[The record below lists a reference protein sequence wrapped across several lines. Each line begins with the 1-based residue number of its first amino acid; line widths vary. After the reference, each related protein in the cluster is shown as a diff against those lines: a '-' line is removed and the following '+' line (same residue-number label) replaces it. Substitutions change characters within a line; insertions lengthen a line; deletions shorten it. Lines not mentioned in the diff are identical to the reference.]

1 MRVLLIFIITL
12 VCSASVSARTLAG
25 LVYSDSTNTV
35 VADAVCILYEGDKEL
50 SRTAT
55 GEDGIFRLQ
64 TDSEA
69 ALAVEIDK
77 PGFSGTVVVV
87 EAGSKNQDLGY
98 IALSEA
104 STLDELEVKGTE
116 VVHSKGRTIVYP
128 SEADLKASSTT
139 LSLLQKLP
147 LAGLFADPI
156 NRSLTVRNGAPMIL
170 INGIPATMS
179 DVNSLKPG
187 DIAKIEYSYITPA
200 RYADKGKNGFLS
212 ITLKEREDG
221 GQVYLWGRSAVN
233 TAFLDANLQASYH
246 QGPSQFTLQ
255 YSPSWRNYQDAYDYS
270 SMQYIGD
277 DFKVDIEQH
286 DRNPFN
292 YHMHGVSL
300 KYDFAPSERTVFSA
314 RFSATPTSS
323 SNRIMGTMSDN
334 ILGEY
339 DMRSRNSSRDF
350 TPSLDMFLRHD
361 FNAKNSL
368 EVQVVGTL
376 SSSDYR
382 RDNNYNLN
390 SDDDLQ
396 YINDIN
402 NRRRSLISEVSYV
415 HNFDQSTSLSGG
427 VQNSVSHNTNEY
439 LGQNFKPV
447 LTDNNN
453 YIYARFAKQ
462 INRVYLTAASG
473 AKMLWSRN
481 NNIRRHYIRNMSSA
495 NITWYPNQKWTFE
508 GVFSYSPS
516 LPSLSALTN
525 HEVQVSPYLWSNGNP
540 DLKTSE
546 NFFYSIAGIYQHR
559 KFSVV
564 LQAAYNNIKNGV
576 FNDVVYMGGGK
587 FMSQSV
593 NADKYTGMQGSLML
607 RVSDI
612 YGFGA
617 NASIDLTRYD
627 SRVGNWDYHLTSLF
641 GRLNLWWNKGP
652 WTISYYR
659 KFPGKTLF
667 GYNVSKQE
675 NGDALQVEFRPD
687 KHWTLSAGWWYM
699 FDKKGT
705 RYPSWSHSPVNPAVN
720 DRYIKDNGNMVCLSA
735 IYTADF
741 GALFKRN
748 IRRSLNNNDSNNSLL
763 KN

>member
-12 VCSASVSARTLAG
+12 VCSASASARTLVG

-339 DMRSRNSSRDF
+339 DMKSRNSSRDF

-617 NASIDLTRYD
+617 TPAST
-627 SRVGNWDYHLTSLF
+627 
-641 GRLNLWWNKGP
+641 
-652 WTISYYR
+652 
-659 KFPGKTLF
+659 
-667 GYNVSKQE
+667 
-675 NGDALQVEFRPD
+675 
-687 KHWTLSAGWWYM
+687 
-699 FDKKGT
+699 
-705 RYPSWSHSPVNPAVN
+705 
-720 DRYIKDNGNMVCLSA
+720 
-735 IYTADF
+735 
-741 GALFKRN
+741 
-748 IRRSLNNNDSNNSLL
+748 
-763 KN
+763 

>member
-12 VCSASVSARTLAG
+12 VCSASASARTLVG

-147 LAGLFADPI
+147 LAGLFADPE
-156 NRSLTVRNGAPMIL
+156 NRTLSVRGGTPMIL

-339 DMRSRNSSRDF
+339 DMKSRNSSRDF

-390 SDDDLQ
+390 SDDKLQ
-396 YINDIN
+396 YTNDIN

-617 NASIDLTRYD
+617 YASIDLTRYD

-659 KFPGKTLF
+659 NFPGKTLF

>member
-12 VCSASVSARTLAG
+12 VCSASASARTLVG

-221 GQVYLWGRSAVN
+221 GQMYLWGRSAVN

-339 DMRSRNSSRDF
+339 DMKSRNSSRDF

>member
-12 VCSASVSARTLAG
+12 VCSASASARTLVG

-339 DMRSRNSSRDF
+339 DMKSRNSSRDF

-396 YINDIN
+396 YIN

>member
-12 VCSASVSARTLAG
+12 VCSASASARTLVG

-147 LAGLFADPI
+147 LAGLFADPV
-156 NRSLTVRNGAPMIL
+156 NRTLSVRGGTPMIL

-339 DMRSRNSSRDF
+339 DMKSRNSSRDF

-390 SDDDLQ
+390 SDDKLQ
-396 YINDIN
+396 YTNDIN

-564 LQAAYNNIKNGV
+564 LQADYNNIKNGV

-617 NASIDLTRYD
+617 YASIDLTRYD

-659 KFPGKTLF
+659 NFPGKTLF

>member
-12 VCSASVSARTLAG
+12 VCSASASARTLVG

-147 LAGLFADPI
+147 LAGLFADPV
-156 NRSLTVRNGAPMIL
+156 NRTLSVRGGTPMIL

-339 DMRSRNSSRDF
+339 DMKSRNSSRDF

-390 SDDDLQ
+390 SDDKLQ
-396 YINDIN
+396 YTNDIN

-617 NASIDLTRYD
+617 YASIDLTRYD

-659 KFPGKTLF
+659 NFPGKTLF

>member
-12 VCSASVSARTLAG
+12 VCSASASARTLVG

-350 TPSLDMFLRHD
+350 TQSLDMFLRHD

>member
-339 DMRSRNSSRDF
+339 DMKSRNSSRDF

-540 DLKTSE
+540 YLKTSE

-617 NASIDLTRYD
+617 YASIDLTRYD

-659 KFPGKTLF
+659 NFPGKTLF

>member
-12 VCSASVSARTLAG
+12 VCSASASARTLVG

-147 LAGLFADPI
+147 LAGLFADPV
-156 NRSLTVRNGAPMIL
+156 NRTLSVRGGAPMIL

-339 DMRSRNSSRDF
+339 DMKSRNSSRDF

>member
-12 VCSASVSARTLAG
+12 VCSASASARTLVG

-147 LAGLFADPI
+147 LAGLFADPV
-156 NRSLTVRNGAPMIL
+156 NRTLSVRGGTPMIL

-323 SNRIMGTMSDN
+323 SNRIIGTMSDN

-339 DMRSRNSSRDF
+339 DMKSRNSSRDF

>member
-12 VCSASVSARTLAG
+12 VCSASASARTLVG

-667 GYNVSKQE
+667 VYNVSKQE

>member
-1 MRVLLIFIITL
+1 MKVLFVFTLLLLSALTSFARNIT
-12 VCSASVSARTLAG
+12 G
-25 LVYSDSTNTV
+25 LVYSDSTMTV
-35 VADAVCILYEGDKEL
+35 VADAVCKLHEGDTEI
-50 SRTAT
+50 SRATT
-55 GEDGIFRLQ
+55 GENGIFIFR
-64 TDSEA
+64 TGNKEA
-69 ALAVEIDK
+69 LTLEIDK
-77 PGFSGTVVVV
+77 DGFSGTVILID
-87 EAGSKNQDLGY
+87 AGNKDIDLGQ

-104 STLDELEVKGTE
+104 STLAELKVEATE
-116 VVHSKGRTIVYP
+116 VIQSKGRTIIYP
-128 SEADLKASSTT
+128 SQADLNASSTT

-314 RFSATPTSS
+314 RLSATPTSS

-339 DMRSRNSSRDF
+339 DMKSRNSSRDF

>member
-1 MRVLLIFIITL
+1 M
-12 VCSASVSARTLAG
+12 
-25 LVYSDSTNTV
+25 
-35 VADAVCILYEGDKEL
+35 

-147 LAGLFADPI
+147 LAGLFADPV
-156 NRSLTVRNGAPMIL
+156 NRTLSVRGGTPMIL

-339 DMRSRNSSRDF
+339 DMKSRNSSRDF

>member
-12 VCSASVSARTLAG
+12 VCSASASARTLVG

>member
-12 VCSASVSARTLAG
+12 VCSASASARTLVG

-339 DMRSRNSSRDF
+339 DMKSRNSSRDF

-390 SDDDLQ
+390 SDDKLQ
-396 YINDIN
+396 YTNDIN

-617 NASIDLTRYD
+617 YASIDLTRYD

>member
-1 MRVLLIFIITL
+1 MCCRSFGANSGRT
-12 VCSASVSARTLAG
+12 CSQ
-25 LVYSDSTNTV
+25 TV
-35 VADAVCILYEGDKEL
+35 VADAICTLYEDKEEIG
-50 SRTAT
+50 RTTT
-55 GEDGIFRLQ
+55 GQDGIFRFR

-69 ALAVEIDK
+69 ALTLEIDK
-77 PGFSGTVVVV
+77 PGFSGTVIVV
-87 EAGSKNQDLGY
+87 EAGKKNHDLGY

-104 STLDELEVKGTE
+104 STLDELQVKATE
-116 VVHSKGRTIVYP
+116 VVQAKGRTIVYP
-128 SEADLKASSTT
+128 SEADLNASSTT

-170 INGIPATMS
+170 INGIPATMN
-179 DVNSLKPG
+179 DVNSLLPK

-221 GQVYLWGRSAVN
+221 GQVYLWGRSAV
-233 TAFLDANLQASYH
+233 TTTFVDANLQAQYH

-255 YSPSWRNYQDAYDYS
+255 YSPSWRNYQDVYDNS
-270 SMQYIGD
+270 TMQYIGD
-277 DFKVDIEQH
+277 DFKVKIEQH

-292 YHMHGVSL
+292 YHMHALGL

-314 RFSATPTSS
+314 RFSATPNIST
-323 SNRIMGTMSDN
+323 NRVIGTMTDN
-334 ILGEY
+334 VLGEY
-339 DMRSRNSSRDF
+339 DTKNSNSSRDF
-350 TPSLDMFLRHD
+350 TPSLDLFFRHD
-361 FNAKNSL
+361 FNARNSL

-382 RDNNYNLN
+382 RENNYDLSNN
-390 SDDDLQ
+390 DDLQ

-439 LGQNFKPV
+439 IGHNFKPV

-462 INRVYLTAASG
+462 INRVYFTASSG
-473 AKMLWSRN
+473 IKMLWSHN
-481 NNIRRHYIRNMSSA
+481 NDIRRHYVRNLSSA
-495 NITWYPNQKWTFE
+495 NITWYPNQKWTLQ
-508 GVFSYSPS
+508 GVFSYNPS
-516 LPSLSALTN
+516 LPSLSTLTD
-525 HEVQVSPYLWSNGNP
+525 HAVQVSPYLWSNGNP

-546 NFFYSIAGIYQHR
+546 NLYYIIAGMYQHR
-559 KFSVV
+559 KFSVGM
-564 LQAAYNNIKNGV
+564 QAYYCDLKKPV
-576 FNDVVYMGGGK
+576 FTDVVYMGNGQ
-587 FMSQSV
+587 FLSQSV
-593 NADKYTGMQGSLML
+593 NAAKYTVTQGTLSL
-607 RVSDI
+607 RISDI

-617 NASIDLTRYD
+617 NAIIELSRYD
-627 SRVGNWDYHLTSLF
+627 SRVGNWNYNLTSLS
-641 GRLNLWWNKGP
+641 GRLDLWWNKGP
-652 WTISYYR
+652 WTVSYYR
-659 KFPGKTLF
+659 KFPDKWIE
-667 GYNVSKQE
+667 GYNESKGE
-675 NGDALQVEFRPD
+675 NGDALQVEYRPN
-687 KHWTLSAGWWYM
+687 KHWTVGASWWYM

-705 RYPSWSHSPVNPAVN
+705 RYPSWSQSPVNPAVSE
-720 DRYIKDNGNMVCLSA
+720 RYIKDNSNMVCLNVT
-735 IYTADF
+735 YTADF

-748 IRRSLNNNDSNNSLL
+748 IRRSLNNADSNNSLM

>member
-12 VCSASVSARTLAG
+12 VCSASASARTLVG

-147 LAGLFADPI
+147 LAGLFADPV
-156 NRSLTVRNGAPMIL
+156 NRTLSVRGGTPMIL

-339 DMRSRNSSRDF
+339 DMKSRNSSRDF

-390 SDDDLQ
+390 SDDKLQ
-396 YINDIN
+396 YTNDIN

-617 NASIDLTRYD
+617 YASIDLTRYD

-659 KFPGKTLF
+659 NFPGKTLF

-748 IRRSLNNNDSNNSLL
+748 TRRSLNNNDSNNSLL

>member
-12 VCSASVSARTLAG
+12 VCSASASARTLVG

-339 DMRSRNSSRDF
+339 DMKSRNSSRDF

-748 IRRSLNNNDSNNSLL
+748 TRRSLNNNDSNNSLL

>member
-12 VCSASVSARTLAG
+12 VCSASASARTLVG

-339 DMRSRNSSRDF
+339 DMKSRNSSRDF

-659 KFPGKTLF
+659 NFPGKTLF

>member
-1 MRVLLIFIITL
+1 M
-12 VCSASVSARTLAG
+12 
-25 LVYSDSTNTV
+25 
-35 VADAVCILYEGDKEL
+35 

-339 DMRSRNSSRDF
+339 DMKSRNSSRDF

>member
-12 VCSASVSARTLAG
+12 VCSASASARTLVG

-147 LAGLFADPI
+147 LAGLFADPV
-156 NRSLTVRNGAPMIL
+156 NRTLSVRGGTPMIL

-339 DMRSRNSSRDF
+339 DMKSRNSSRDF

-593 NADKYTGMQGSLML
+593 NTDKYTGMQGSLML

>member
-12 VCSASVSARTLAG
+12 VCSASASARTLVG

-339 DMRSRNSSRDF
+339 DMKSRNSSRDF

>member
-12 VCSASVSARTLAG
+12 VCSASASARTLVG

-323 SNRIMGTMSDN
+323 SNRIIGTMSDN

-339 DMRSRNSSRDF
+339 DMKSRNSSRDF

>member
-12 VCSASVSARTLAG
+12 VCSASASARTLVG

-339 DMRSRNSSRDF
+339 DMKSRNSSRDF

-593 NADKYTGMQGSLML
+593 NTDKYTGMQGSLML

>member
-12 VCSASVSARTLAG
+12 VCSASASARTLVG

-147 LAGLFADPI
+147 LAGLFADPV
-156 NRSLTVRNGAPMIL
+156 NRTLSVRGGTPMIL

-339 DMRSRNSSRDF
+339 DMKSRNSSRDF